1 MLRLRDIM
9 TTDVATLAPG
19 ATLREAVTF
28 LAGRHVSG
36 APVVSN
42 DCVVGVVTT
51 TDVLDFLAAGRRD
64 DDGEPE
70 SENDAWAERRSWD
83 DESEPAARFFTEL
96 WDEVAGT
103 AVADDE
109 ATPRH
114 HLDPLAEHL
123 VEEVMTSRVL
133 SLPSTVDVAAAADF
147 MRTADVHRVLVTDET
162 RLVGIVTTTD
172 ITRAVADGRIV
183 RRVWAFDGGPVPP
196 PIGRRG
202 PQLGA

>member
-1 MLRLRDIM
+1 MLHLRDIM
-9 TTDVATLAPG
+9 TTDVATLAPD
-19 ATLREAVTF
+19 ATLREAVAF
-28 LAGRHVSG
+28 LAGRHISG

-42 DCVVGVVTT
+42 EAVLGVVTT

-64 DDGEPE
+64 DDGEPDQPE
-70 SENDAWAERRSWD
+70 STFERQPWD
-83 DESEPAARFFTEL
+83 DESEPPARFFTEL

-109 ATPRH
+109 ATPHH
-114 HLDPLAEHL
+114 HLDPLAEHT
-123 VEEVMTSRVL
+123 VEEVMTPRVL

-147 MRTADVHRVLVTDET
+147 MRIADVHRVLVTDQG

-183 RRVWAFDGGPVPP
+183 RRIWSFDSVAPKS
-196 PIGRRG
+196 PIGNRG
-202 PQLGA
+202 RYFGA